1 MKLDVF
7 RADGTSIHKP
17 IIDSKWPCITR
28 RTNPPE
34 FLSGCVVFSWV
45 TVNVLKNWL
54 NRSHNVSCPNIWAPD
69 SLATCKCTAMEN
81 GSHIG
86 QTDLQTVYSWKS
98 PCHWPRTTTLVEAT
112 DLRHRKFGHRGMAL
126 GLAGNAEKA
135 AANMCWGDSCHFS
148 FELSEAG
155 AGNGWQ
161 RGMLSKEIPRASLSQ
176 GSSLPI
182 PNH

>member
-1 MKLDVF
+1 MALHHQKDKSSRISFWV
-7 RADGTSIHKP
+7 
-17 IIDSKWPCITR
+17 CC
-28 RTNPPE
+28 
-34 FLSGCVVFSWV
+34 FLLSDRQCSEELIEPLPQCFVPKHLGAWQSRYLQMHGNGEWQSHRP
-45 TVNVLKNWL
+45 
-54 NRSHNVSCPNIWAPD
+54 NRS
-69 SLATCKCTAMEN
+69 T
-81 GSHIG
+81 
-86 QTDLQTVYSWKS
+86 TVYSWKS

-161 RGMLSKEIPRASLSQ
+161 RGILSKEIPRASFSQ